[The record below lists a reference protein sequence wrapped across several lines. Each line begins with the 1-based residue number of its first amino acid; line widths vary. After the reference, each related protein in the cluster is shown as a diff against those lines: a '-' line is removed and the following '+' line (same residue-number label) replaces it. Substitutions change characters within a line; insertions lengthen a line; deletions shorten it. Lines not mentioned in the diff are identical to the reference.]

1 MVFYIILGCFL
12 DGISMVVLTMGVI
25 LPTIVK
31 AGIDL
36 VWFGI
41 FIVLVV
47 EMAQITPP
55 VGFNLFVLQGMT
67 KADHLYRQDRAADVL
82 LDDRRGAAGLV
93 LSRDYHVVAAAD
105 AGARLGGGI
114 NGGAQL

>member
-1 MVFYIILGCFL
+1 MIFYIILGCFL

-25 LPTIVK
+25 LPTVEK

-67 KADHLYRQDRAADVL
+67 QRQITWIARQALPMFFLMIAATL
-82 LDDRRGAAGLV
+82 LIYFVPQLV
-93 LSRDYHVVAAAD
+93 GYLPQQMKFR
-105 AGARLGGGI
+105 
-114 NGGAQL
+114 